1 MIYIP
6 TEYYV
11 PMVEKGI
18 QTQWNFDQISN
29 VEVLHIFLLSI
40 SMKFKCRSH
49 TCWAQKP
56 IIKVANARE
65 AQENESTVNS
75 IESWNEVKF
84 PVKIIYIFVLSYF
97 IAFANID

>member
-1 MIYIP
+1 MCQWLKR
-6 TEYYV
+6 EYK
-11 PMVEKGI
+11 PNGI
-18 QTQWNFDQISN
+18 STKYRMLKCFIF
-29 VEVLHIFLLSI
+29 FLLSI

-75 IESWNEVKF
+75 MESWNELKF